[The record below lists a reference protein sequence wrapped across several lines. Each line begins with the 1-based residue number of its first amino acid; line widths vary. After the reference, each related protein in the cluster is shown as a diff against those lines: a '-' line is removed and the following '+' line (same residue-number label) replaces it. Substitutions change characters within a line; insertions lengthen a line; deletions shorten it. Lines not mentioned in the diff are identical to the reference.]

1 MDWYTLVADLLN
13 WFTIS
18 WKVRLK
24 KEKKNFQKIFL
35 LHRFV
40 AVSMDLIYYLLQI
53 LWVLIIFVRDFMD
66 KDTIS
71 GRF

>member
-1 MDWYTLVADLLN
+1 VEKKRK
-13 WFTIS
+13 I
-18 WKVRLK
+18 LK
-24 KEKKNFQKIFL
+24 KKNL
-35 LHRFV
+35 LYRFV